1 MLSWNKRVFKKNPS
15 TTAIN
20 QSQNTQSWKGDAMFQ
35 EPSGLCSAT
44 PSQERVTAAVLY
56 SLGCLRIHSQ
66 SAWQGS
72 GAQAMQLIQEE
83 LPGISTP
90 PQTNLSWGAPIELNA
105 FGFLGHSWVGKVRPL
120 MSRWF
125 WDEIKPLG
133 VIPSSSCLG
142 KFISN
147 R

>member
-1 MLSWNKRVFKKNPS
+1 MLSWNKRVFKKNPPQL
-15 TTAIN
+15 
-20 QSQNTQSWKGDAMFQ
+20 QSISPRIPRAGREMQCSRSHQGSAVPLPARKGSLLQFCTLWAVWGF
-35 EPSGLCSAT
+35 T
-44 PSQERVTAAVLY
+44 SQP
-56 SLGCLRIHSQ
+56 
-66 SAWQGS
+66 AWQGS
-72 GAQAMQLIQEE
+72 GAQAMQLIQEQP
-83 LPGISTP
+83 PGISTP

-105 FGFLGHSWVGKVRPL
+105 FGFLGHSWVGKVRSL
-120 MSRWF
+120 MTRWF